1 MATEDRLT
9 DQYNAWIARHL
20 SANQVKMMAV
30 IYMKIEQ
37 STLENIT
44 SEANGDQEDLIRK
57 LFRKWRNM
65 TNATVQVTPYLE
77 NV

>member
-20 SANQVKMMAV
+20 SANQLKTMAV

-44 SEANGDQEDLIRK
+44 SEANGDQEDLIRQ
-57 LFRKWRNM
+57 LFRIWRNM